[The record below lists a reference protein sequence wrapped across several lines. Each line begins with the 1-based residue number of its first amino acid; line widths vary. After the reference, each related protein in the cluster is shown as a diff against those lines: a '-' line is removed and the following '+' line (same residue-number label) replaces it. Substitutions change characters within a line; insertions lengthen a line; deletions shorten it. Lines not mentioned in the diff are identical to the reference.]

1 MTVLNKQETNASPPE
16 SWGPLKVIEHLASG
30 VSSEVYRARDKVL
43 DRDVALKLFHSRDEG
58 EQQRLREEGR
68 RLARIRHPNIL
79 QVLGSDCHDGQVGF
93 WMELGVGPT
102 LADSLEEAGPVSP
115 LAAIEIGR
123 HLCAALATIHN
134 AGLVYRDIKLENVI
148 RVKDSGIRLMG
159 FGPDID
165 RTEVAPELLEGGQPS
180 RRSDIYALG
189 AMMRR
194 LTAEENGA
202 AGDDDIIA
210 AQLNECLDKAT
221 AEDPDARYVTAEA
234 FAKALTQA
242 ARRPPSRLRRI
253 LGVTLILLLAVL
265 VIMQWPSQYRFDNT
279 LFRVNP
285 DESRTELIDGATVLD
300 GDRLVLEVTTTVPMY
315 VYVFAEDDHGNAWGL
330 FPQAGVGHSNLLSAE
345 QSHTLPGEGD
355 DASTWVISD
364 ATGLAKIHILA
375 FPEEVAAVRLLYQAL
390 PGLGE
395 ANRPVVAATPLVEAS
410 RKLDEDDDLSI
421 GVTYRVIEVETTED

>member
-1 MTVLNKQETNASPPE
+1 
-16 SWGPLKVIEHLASG
+16 
-30 VSSEVYRARDKVL
+30 
-43 DRDVALKLFHSRDEG
+43 
-58 EQQRLREEGR
+58 
-68 RLARIRHPNIL
+68 
-79 QVLGSDCHDGQVGF
+79 
-93 WMELGVGPT
+93 
-102 LADSLEEAGPVSP
+102 
-115 LAAIEIGR
+115 
-123 HLCAALATIHN
+123 
-134 AGLVYRDIKLENVI
+134 
-148 RVKDSGIRLMG
+148 
-159 FGPDID
+159 
-165 RTEVAPELLEGGQPS
+165 
-180 RRSDIYALG
+180 
-189 AMMRR
+189 MMRR

-221 AEDPDARYVTAEA
+221 AEDPDARYATAEA
-234 FAKALTQA
+234 FAKALTEA
-242 ARRPPSRLRRI
+242 AKRPPSRLRRI

-285 DESRTELIDGATVLD
+285 DESRTELVDGATVLD

-315 VYVFAEDDHGNAWGL
+315 VYVFAEDDYGNAWGL
-330 FPQAGVGHSNLLSAE
+330 FPQAGAGHSNLLRADE
-345 QSHTLPGEGD
+345 SHTLPGDGD

-410 RKLDEDDDLSI
+410 RILDEDDDLSI